1 MNTDPTDEPMK
12 VVSIWTLTPM
22 DKPLDYLAP
31 IHTAI
36 GDVVNV
42 PFGKREILGVVWADV
57 KPNDISKLK
66 TIISK
71 SELPPLQEN
80 YRRFVE
86 KMAEY
91 TLSPLGQILRM
102 GLRVPDATTQ
112 KKNFLKPINAQVD
125 LTPKQSQLR
134 IWLLENAKQGIDP
147 KTITDFSR
155 AIMNGLVER
164 GGALW
169 IDPIEI
175 IHKPQLDRKKMA
187 LNAEQKNAVDAISA
201 SDKPVLLKGVTGSG
215 KTEVYFEAVANALRS
230 GRQAL
235 IMLPEI
241 ALTDRFIARCAARFG
256 IEPGHWH
263 SDMGVTA
270 RRDVWNGVAGGK
282 VPIVIGARSALFLP
296 FKNLGLIVVDEEH
309 DSAFKQEEGVIYH
322 GRDMAVLR
330 GHFENAHVLLASATP
345 SIESLQNAQIGRYE
359 RVELN
364 ERFGEAVLPK
374 IRVSDMR
381 DAGLNASSWI
391 GPELVLEM
399 KKRLELGEQSLL
411 FLNRRGFAPL
421 TICRACG
428 HQLGCPNCDARL
440 VEHRA
445 RGRLQC
451 HQCGYETRLPKACT
465 ECEVEDKL
473 APIGP
478 GVERLAEEVR
488 EHFPDGRILVLSSD
502 LVQGEKRLKQEIN
515 AIMNGE
521 YDIIVGTQ
529 MVAKGHNFSKL
540 TLVGIID
547 ADIGLEGGDLRAA
560 ERSFQ
565 LLRQVTGRA
574 GRAEKPGLAL
584 VQTYQPDHALL
595 NAILRQDDEAF
606 FALELRGREQAM
618 APPFSR
624 FVAVIIS
631 SPDLNEAVQIGRDM
645 ASGSQAL
652 QSAGMRIFGPAIAPI
667 SRIRGRSRV
676 RLLVKMPKNLALHQL
691 LQDWRNATK
700 KSSKVKITLD
710 VDPQSFF

>member
-1 MNTDPTDEPMK
+1 MKIEPITETMK
-12 VVSIWTLTPM
+12 VVSVWTLTPM
-22 DKPLDYLAP
+22 DKPLDYLAGRE
-31 IHTAI
+31 IAI
-36 GDVVNV
+36 GDVVLV
-42 PFGKREILGVVWADV
+42 PFGKRDILGVVWREVDRE
-57 KPNDISKLK
+57 DISKLK
-66 TIISK
+66 SVISK
-71 SELPPLQEN
+71 SELPPLQN
-80 YRRFVE
+80 SFCSFVE

-91 TLSPLGQILRM
+91 TLSPLGQILKM
-102 GLRVPDATTQ
+102 GLRVPDPIAQ
-112 KKNFLKPINAQVD
+112 KNYFLKALNEDVA
-125 LTPKQSQLR
+125 LTPKQAQLR
-134 IWLLENAKQGIDP
+134 SWLLENAEHGTDP
-147 KTITDFSR
+147 KIISGFSR

-164 GGALW
+164 GGAEW
-169 IDPIEI
+169 VDPIEANAR
-175 IHKPQLDRKKMA
+175 PQLDRKNMM
-187 LNAEQKNAVDAISA
+187 LSDEQQNAVDAVSV
-201 SDKPVLLKGVTGSG
+201 STKPVLLKGITGSG
-215 KTEVYFEAVANALRS
+215 KTEVYFEAVAGALREE
-230 GRQAL
+230 RQAL

-241 ALTDRFIARCAARFG
+241 ALTDRFIARCSERFG
-256 IEPGHWH
+256 ISPGHWH

-270 RRDVWNGVAGGK
+270 RRDVWNGVANGK

-296 FKNLGLIVVDEEH
+296 YQNLGLIVVDEEH
-309 DSAFKQEEGVIYH
+309 DTAFKQEEGVIYH

-330 GHFENAHVLLASATP
+330 GHFENANVLLASATP
-345 SIESLQNAQIGRYE
+345 SVESLQNAQSGRYE
-359 RVELN
+359 LVELK

-391 GPELVLEM
+391 GPELVAEM
-399 KKRLELGEQSLL
+399 KKRLQLGEQSLL

-451 HQCGYETRLPKACT
+451 HQCGFEELLPKACP

-478 GVERLAEEVR
+478 GVERLAEEVA
-488 EHFPDGRILVLSSD
+488 EHFPDARILVLSSD

-529 MVAKGHNFSKL
+529 MVAKGHNFSNL
-540 TLVGIID
+540 TLVGIVD

-584 VQTYQPDHALL
+584 VQSYQPDHALL

-606 FALELRGREQAM
+606 YALEIRGREQAM

-624 FVAVIIS
+624 FIAVIIS

-645 ASGSQAL
+645 VSNSQSL

-676 RLLVKMPKNLALHQL
+676 RILVKMPKNLALHKL
-691 LQDWRNATK
+691 VQDWRSATK
-700 KSSKVKITLD
+700 KSSKAKITLD